1 MQSFVEPFI
10 DPANQITVS
19 LCLEG
24 QGHITVGLCLIMVEA
39 LILLE

>member
-1 MQSFVEPFI
+1 MQSFVELCI
-10 DPANQITVS
+10 GPANQITVS

-24 QGHITVGLCLIMVEA
+24 QGHIMVVLCLIMVEA